1 MAQSSLREN
10 QIAMAR
16 YLRDPAR
23 QAAPAGVEARRLK
36 IYEDLVYNNIESF
49 INSGFPV
56 LRSLYRPEDWRHLVR
71 DFMQRHRCHSPYF
84 LEISQEFLL
93 FLMEDHK
100 PRACDP
106 AFMTELAH
114 YEWVELA
121 LDVSEEEL
129 PEMLHAGNLP
139 CAVLGLSPV
148 AWSLAYRYPVHHIGP
163 DWQPHEPEPPTYIV
177 VYRDRG
183 YKVRFMEV
191 NAPTARLLELVRT
204 NEAATA
210 IELIEKLAGELD
222 VAVDSI
228 RDFALDQLQQ
238 FIRESVV
245 VVISPGQVR

>member
-1 MAQSSLREN
+1 
-10 QIAMAR
+10 MAR

-139 CAVLGLSPV
+139 GAVLGLSPV

-163 DWQPHEPEPPTYIV
+163 DWQPYEPESPTYIV

>member
-1 MAQSSLREN
+1 
-10 QIAMAR
+10 MAR

-56 LRSLYRPEDWRHLVR
+56 LRSLYRPEEWRHLVR
-71 DFMQRHRCHSPYF
+71 EFMQGHRCHSPYF

-93 FLMEDHK
+93 FLMEDHE

-106 AFMTELAH
+106 VFMTELAH

-121 LDVSEEEL
+121 LDVAEEEL
-129 PEMLHAGNLP
+129 PEMLHAGSLP
-139 CAVLGLSPV
+139 DAVLELSPV

-163 DWQPHEPEPPTYIV
+163 DWQPYQPESPTYIV
-177 VYRDRG
+177 VYRDRA

-210 IELIEKLAGELD
+210 IELIDTLAGELD
-222 VAVDSI
+222 VTVDSI

-238 FIRESVV
+238 LISESVV
-245 VVISPGQVR
+245 VVVSPGHAR